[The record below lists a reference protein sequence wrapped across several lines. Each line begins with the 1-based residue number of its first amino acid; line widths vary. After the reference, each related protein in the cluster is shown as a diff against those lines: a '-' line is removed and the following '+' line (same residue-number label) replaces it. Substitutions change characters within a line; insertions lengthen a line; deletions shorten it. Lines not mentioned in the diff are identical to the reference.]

1 MLFTRVFGVYDLLS
15 NFIGIVVAF
24 LWNYSVNR
32 NWTWK

>member
-1 MLFTRVFGVYDLLS
+1 VYDVLS

-24 LWNYSVNR
+24 LWNYFINR